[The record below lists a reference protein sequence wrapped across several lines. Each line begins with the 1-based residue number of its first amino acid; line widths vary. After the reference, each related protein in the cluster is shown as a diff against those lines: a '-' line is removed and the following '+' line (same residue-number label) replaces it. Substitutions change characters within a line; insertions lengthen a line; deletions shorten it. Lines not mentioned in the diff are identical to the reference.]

1 MHTYSN
7 PILLQKC
14 HIANQEP
21 FLSAKIYYDKKTT
34 VNSGRQAQPSEAT
47 EEFNNDY
54 LHRYFPK

>member
-21 FLSAKIYYDKKTT
+21 FLSAKIYYDKKK
-34 VNSGRQAQPSEAT
+34 VNSGRQAQPSEAP
-47 EEFNNDY
+47 EELINDY
-54 LHRYFPK
+54 LHWEFPK